1 MNLSPKIEEGSPLW
15 QLAKDW
21 KEAYPDQEPQIG
33 FGLGKAY
40 AVTTLEDYINT
51 FGNICK
57 IRFSKR
63 RGYRGVVQK
72 DGRKIR
78 WW

>member
-1 MNLSPKIEEGSPLW
+1 MTLKLEEGSPFYE
-15 QLAKDW
+15 LADYWTKVH
-21 KEAYPDQEPQIG
+21 PSQEVQIG
-33 FGLGKAY
+33 FGLGKKT
-40 AVTTLEDYINT
+40 AVTTLEEYIEI
-51 FGNICK
+51 FGDICK

-63 RGYRGVVQK
+63 RGYRGIVAK